1 MPLPTLLHSVSY
13 SGSWGQTQLSVDDFV
28 RKAAHLGFSGAMLMA
43 KRPHLS
49 VLDYDAPARGALKK
63 LIEENG
69 LTKVCLA
76 GYSNFTAD
84 LEHAEIPMREMQIS
98 YVTELAQLAHDIGAD
113 LIRIYTGYEHPSLGY
128 LPQWNLVVDVLQE
141 CADRAAP
148 LGVTIG
154 VQNHHDI
161 AVDYRS
167 QRELM
172 AAVDRPNCK
181 PLFDAWAPA
190 LQGTDIVQAAREM
203 APLMPHTTI
212 ANYQKRPRFIYEPDV
227 INYRAATPYAQAVP
241 IDEGFIDYKAF
252 LGALTEGG
260 FSGSVAYEMCSPI
273 LGGGSIQNLD
283 SYAQSFLLFMSSV
296 E

>member
-1 MPLPTLLHSVSY
+1 M
-13 SGSWGQTQLSVDDFV
+13 
-28 RKAAHLGFSGAMLMA
+28 
-43 KRPHLS
+43 
-49 VLDYDAPARGALKK
+49 
-63 LIEENG
+63 
-69 LTKVCLA
+69 
-76 GYSNFTAD
+76 
-84 LEHAEIPMREMQIS
+84 
-98 YVTELAQLAHDIGAD
+98 
-113 LIRIYTGYEHPSLGY
+113 
-128 LPQWNLVVDVLQE
+128 
-141 CADRAAP
+141 
-148 LGVTIG
+148 
-154 VQNHHDI
+154 QNHHDI

-172 AAVDRPNCK
+172 EAVDRPNCK
-181 PLFDAWAPA
+181 PLFDAWASA
-190 LQGTDIVQAAREM
+190 LQGTDIVQAAPEM

-227 INYRAATPYAQAVP
+227 INYRAATPYSQAVP

-252 LGALTEGG
+252 FGALTEGG